1 VVAPGRPGW
10 WLVGAMIAAGVLA
23 GESALAGE
31 RFHFGVKDLSLA
43 SAGYSVSHDR
53 REVEQVK
60 GIQLLPH
67 FGYVLWP
74 YFEVLAEPTLVS
86 FRSDSASSAAGGLSL
101 LGRLVIETGTR
112 VVPYLEAGVGI
123 LGGKLDFR
131 QTDCNPN
138 FILAGGTGVLIFVTE
153 STAVNVAYRLQHVS
167 NADRCSD
174 NLGINSSLFT
184 IGISHFF
191 E

>member
-1 VVAPGRPGW
+1 MAPGRPGG

-53 REVEQVK
+53 RGVEQVN

-86 FRSDSASSAAGGLSL
+86 FRSDSASSGAGGLSL
-101 LGRLVIETGTR
+101 LGRLVIDTGTR
-112 VVPYLEAGVGI
+112 FVPYLEAGVGI

-153 STAVNVAYRLQHVS
+153 ATAVNVAYRLQHVS

-184 IGISHFF
+184 IGVSHFF

>member
-1 VVAPGRPGW
+1 VTAPGRPGW
-10 WLVGAMIAAGVLA
+10 WLVGAMIAAGILA
-23 GESALAGE
+23 GGPARAGE

-43 SAGYSVSHDR
+43 SGGYSVSHDR
-53 REVEQVK
+53 HGVEQVD

-101 LGRLVIETGTR
+101 LGRLVFDTGTR
-112 VVPYLEAGVGI
+112 FVPYLEAGMGI

-131 QTDCNPN
+131 QTNCNPN

-153 STAVNVAYRLQHVS
+153 GTAINVGYRLQHVS
-167 NADRCSD
+167 NADRCAE
-174 NLGINSSLFT
+174 NLGINSSLLT
-184 IGISHFF
+184 IGVSHFF